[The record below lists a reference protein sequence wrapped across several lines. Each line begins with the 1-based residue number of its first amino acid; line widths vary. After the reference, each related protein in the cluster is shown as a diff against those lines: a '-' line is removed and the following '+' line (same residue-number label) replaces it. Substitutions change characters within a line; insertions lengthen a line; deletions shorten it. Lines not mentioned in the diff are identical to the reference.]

1 MYNGKMSF
9 KMKELRKIRRKIYQD
24 IKGMDKEQMV
34 NYFRMGADKFRK
46 ELAQFHSQNKP
57 HIP

>member
-1 MYNGKMSF
+1 
-9 KMKELRKIRRKIYQD
+9 MKELRKIRRKIYQD